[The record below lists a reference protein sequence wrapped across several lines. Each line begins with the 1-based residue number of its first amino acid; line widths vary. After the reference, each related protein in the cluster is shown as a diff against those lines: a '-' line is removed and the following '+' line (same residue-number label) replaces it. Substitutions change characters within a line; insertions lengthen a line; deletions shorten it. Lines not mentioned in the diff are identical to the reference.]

1 MKFNAK
7 LDYYENRMA
16 WEEHY
21 PNSPRTAYSSLNER
35 EKVWLRGL
43 NGILRQL
50 EDKYYP
56 IMAAK
61 HQELQ
66 ARVADP
72 SDWLLDFNL
81 GYLITFY
88 LREDDPE
95 YDEDDDSILMEIK
108 QRFIQLESP
117 DRDPEQVWGFGDKK
131 VHHADQDIFLS
142 DQPHCY
148 LYHELYDHSS
158 LDWRDLLRI
167 GGMWLDIKI
176 DEQTWLPDLGFV
188 QFEQIP

>member
-1 MKFNAK
+1 MGYSVSLRTSTILSWQPSIKSCRQ
-7 LDYYENRMA
+7 E
-16 WEEHY
+16 
-21 PNSPRTAYSSLNER
+21 SP
-35 EKVWLRGL
+35 
-43 NGILRQL
+43 I
-50 EDKYYP
+50 
-56 IMAAK
+56 
-61 HQELQ
+61 HQTGC
-66 ARVADP
+66 
-72 SDWLLDFNL
+72 WT
-81 GYLITFY
+81 LIWVTLSPFICVKMT
-88 LREDDPE
+88 PE
-95 YDEDDDSILMEIK
+95 YDEDDDSILIEIK

-117 DRDPEQVWGFGDKK
+117 DRDPEQVWGFGDRK